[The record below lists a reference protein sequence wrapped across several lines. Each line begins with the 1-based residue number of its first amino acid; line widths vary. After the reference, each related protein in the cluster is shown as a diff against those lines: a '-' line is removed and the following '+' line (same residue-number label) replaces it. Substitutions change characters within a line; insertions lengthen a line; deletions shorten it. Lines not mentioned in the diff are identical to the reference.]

1 MLSDKQVNQMCTKS
15 QFFPV
20 ANSVVR
26 NAPLSR
32 RIVWLAKRELIFQQ
46 PRLQRFARLRRQA
59 VFLFQ
64 PAVDMTVTLFNAG
77 QRGRQI

>member
-32 RIVWLAKRELIFQQ
+32 RIVWLVKRGLIFQQ
-46 PRLQRFARLRRQA
+46 PRLQCFTRLRRQA

-64 PAVDMTVTLFNAG
+64 PAVDMTVMLFNAG